1 MPSAAV
7 NGVKIN
13 YMQVAQKGG
22 GPARDLVMIHGL
34 AANMGFWLDGYAA
47 HFADSFRVT
56 LYDLRGHGRSQVT
69 DSGYRPEDMQAD
81 LSALLDSCGIEK
93 AHLAAHSFGGI
104 AALRL
109 ACATPDRVES
119 LILMDT
125 HIGLGRKAAEQ
136 ERWDIGE
143 ALQKILDSCSIALDV
158 RDPYFGFRIMAE
170 MARYQRDE
178 KDIPPALLPY
188 VQHII
193 GDGKALARWLTLTE
207 ETKAMAELTGDD
219 GLSEESLRRI
229 PCPALLLYGEKSQS
243 MASGRLL
250 GKALPQADFITVPDA
265 GHFFPKTRTDF
276 VQEQCAGF
284 YRPFLKNGL
293 LTKKEA

>member
-47 HFADSFRVT
+47 PFADNFRVT
-56 LYDLRGHGRSQVT
+56 LYDLRGHGRSQAT
-69 DSGYRPEDMQAD
+69 DGGYRPEDMQAD
-81 LSALLDSCGIEK
+81 LSALLDSLGIEK
-93 AHLAAHSFGGI
+93 THLAAHSFGGI

-109 ACATPDRVES
+109 ASAAPDRVES

-136 ERWDIGE
+136 ERWTTGE
-143 ALQKILDSCSIALDV
+143 ALQKILNSCGIALDV

-170 MARYQRDE
+170 MARFQRDG
-178 KDIPPALLPY
+178 KDVPPALLPY
-188 VQHII
+188 VQHMI

-207 ETKAMAELTGDD
+207 ETKAMAELTDDD
-219 GLSEESLRRI
+219 GLDEESLCRVS
-229 PCPALLLYGEKSQS
+229 CPALLLYGEKSQN
-243 MASGRLL
+243 MASGRILE
-250 GKALPQADFITVPDA
+250 KILPHATFLSIPDS
-265 GHFFPKTRTDF
+265 GHFFPKSKPDLTMAACERFWHGTR
-276 VQEQCAGF
+276 
-284 YRPFLKNGL
+284 
-293 LTKKEA
+293 EAA